1 MSEPA
6 SSPSDTPR
14 PVPEIPDP
22 TKGLRAVYAAVLV
35 LEAIVVGLAL
45 LVLPKFGVG
54 ATPLGVGLI
63 GGLAVAMV
71 LASGVQRRPWGLGV
85 ALALQVATIACGL
98 LVPALALVGL
108 IFAAVWAGILLMAR
122 DVRRRYARG
131 ELPAQVA
138 ARDAAAR
145 AGSTAGRRPSGDGR
159 GRATAVARP
168 GCRTSESCRAVAP

>member
-1 MSEPA
+1 M
-6 SSPSDTPR
+6 TP
-14 PVPEIPDP
+14 PEVPDP
-22 TKGLRAVYAAVLV
+22 LKGLRGVYAAVLV

-45 LVLPKFGVG
+45 LVLPKFDV

-71 LASGVQRRPWGLGV
+71 VASGLQRRPWGLRL

-108 IFAAVWAGILLMAR
+108 IFAAVWTGILLLAR
-122 DVRRRYARG
+122 DVRRRYERG

-138 ARDAAAR
+138 AREAAR
-145 AGSTAGRRPSGDGR
+145 KAAGDEPR
-159 GRATAVARP
+159 
-168 GCRTSESCRAVAP
+168 E

>member
-1 MSEPA
+1 M
-6 SSPSDTPR
+6 
-14 PVPEIPDP
+14 
-22 TKGLRAVYAAVLV
+22 YAAVLV

-138 ARDAAAR
+138 ARDCRRPRRPPTERRPPR
-145 AGSTAGRRPSGDGR
+145 ASHSRSPPGRRSRDRSP
-159 GRATAVARP
+159 
-168 GCRTSESCRAVAP
+168 VAP

>member
-1 MSEPA
+1 MSDLANSPA
-6 SSPSDTPR
+6 DAPR

-35 LEAIVVGLAL
+35 LEAIVV
-45 LVLPKFGVG
+45 
-54 ATPLGVGLI
+54 
-63 GGLAVAMV
+63 GLAVAMV

-131 ELPAQVA
+131 ELPAQLAYREA
-138 ARDAAAR
+138 ADDKPPA
-145 AGSTAGRRPSGDGR
+145 
-159 GRATAVARP
+159 
-168 GCRTSESCRAVAP
+168 

>member
-1 MSEPA
+1 MSESA
-6 SSPSDTPR
+6 SSASDIPRGATPR
-14 PVPEIPDP
+14 LPEIPDP
-22 TKGLRAVYAAVLV
+22 AKGLRAVFAAVLV

-122 DVRRRYARG
+122 EVRRRYARG

-145 AGSTAGRRPSGDGR
+145 AGVDGGAADRAAAGEGEPQ
-159 GRATAVARP
+159 P
-168 GCRTSESCRAVAP
+168 